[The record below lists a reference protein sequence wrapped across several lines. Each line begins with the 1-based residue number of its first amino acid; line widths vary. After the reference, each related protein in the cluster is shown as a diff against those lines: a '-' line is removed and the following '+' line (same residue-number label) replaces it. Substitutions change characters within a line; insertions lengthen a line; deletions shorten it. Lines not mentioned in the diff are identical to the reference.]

1 MHLRRPQKIIN
12 FVTLPPTTP
21 RPRPLLPIRKNE
33 QYIYCLK
40 LIESANA

>member
-1 MHLRRPQKIIN
+1 MHLRRPQKIN

-21 RPRPLLPIRKNE
+21 RLRPLLLPIRKNE